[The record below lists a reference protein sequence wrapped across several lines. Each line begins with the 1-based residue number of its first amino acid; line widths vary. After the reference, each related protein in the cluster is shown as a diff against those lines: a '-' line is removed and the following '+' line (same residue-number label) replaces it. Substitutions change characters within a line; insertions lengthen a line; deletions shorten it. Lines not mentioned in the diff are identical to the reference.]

1 MHHKKLYPE
10 YEIWQAMK
18 KRCSYKKSKH
28 YKNYGGRGI
37 RVCKRWLNSFENF
50 YADMGSRP
58 SSKYSIDR
66 INNDGDYKPSN
77 CRWATRKEQCNNTRQ
92 NHIITYNGVTLTMT
106 QWARKIGLT
115 RNVLKRRLALNWSV
129 ERSLN
134 TPFDPRKRLF
144 TKNGNTFRL
153 SAWCKKLSIKMTT
166 VYGRLR
172 RGWSI
177 ERALFTKARKINRA
191 Y

>member
-1 MHHKKLYPE
+1 
-10 YEIWQAMK
+10 MK